1 MSTKVKVTALTGVPV
16 PAFPTQR
23 ELLANE
29 NQMGPTLK
37 VSLHPQRKI
46 YVTSQQSWLRK
57 LKKKKK
63 KKRYFIFQNGKV
75 VPEQWERGCVHRC
88 NLQFTVKI
96 KTKQNVLQ
104 QCTQSIKPGSYQQLG
119 SHCWRALQRGRQQ
132 SARLISI
139 SWPLDFN
146 YP

>member
-1 MSTKVKVTALTGVPV
+1 MSTKVKVTALIGVPV

-75 VPEQWERGCVHRC
+75 VPEQ
-88 NLQFTVKI
+88 
-96 KTKQNVLQ
+96 
-104 QCTQSIKPGSYQQLG
+104 
-119 SHCWRALQRGRQQ
+119 
-132 SARLISI
+132 
-139 SWPLDFN
+139 
-146 YP
+146 

>member
-46 YVTSQQSWLRK
+46 YVTSQQRWLRK

-63 KKRYFIFQNGKV
+63 KKKIFYL
-75 VPEQWERGCVHRC
+75 PEWQSGSG
-88 NLQFTVKI
+88 TVRKG
-96 KTKQNVLQ
+96 L
-104 QCTQSIKPGSYQQLG
+104 CSSL
-119 SHCWRALQRGRQQ
+119 
-132 SARLISI
+132 
-139 SWPLDFN
+139 
-146 YP
+146 

>member
-57 LKKKKK
+57 LKKKRKK
-63 KKRYFIFQNGKV
+63 KDILSSRMAKWFRNSEKGAVFIAV
-75 VPEQWERGCVHRC
+75 IC
-88 NLQFTVKI
+88 NLQ
-96 KTKQNVLQ
+96 
-104 QCTQSIKPGSYQQLG
+104 
-119 SHCWRALQRGRQQ
+119 
-132 SARLISI
+132 
-139 SWPLDFN
+139 
-146 YP
+146 